1 MKELSPTQ
9 KKFILGFG
17 IIVLLEAI
25 VMFVLIFAGKVDL
38 PLMIPIP
45 LTVSAVCLL
54 FLGLR
59 K

>member
-1 MKELSPTQ
+1 MRELTPTQ
-9 KKFILGFG
+9 KKFILGLG
-17 IIVLLEAI
+17 IIVLIEAAVI
-25 VMFVLIFAGKVDL
+25 FGLIFIGKINL

-45 LTVSAVCLL
+45 LTISAACLL